1 MQASLT
7 YMATPEV
14 IGVNCKFQAFSAR
27 SRQGLCK
34 VSARPLQGVGSQ
46 SPYGAETSIPKLGP
60 PLPSSAKG
68 SGALRLSIQCSSLQS
83 RVRRRSARYRVC
95 RFSHVFCKAC
105 VARRSSPHRCR
116 CRCRCRHFPSLLR
129 RCSPP
134 CPVCDQH
141 NTCDTP
147 ARAPLPLP
155 PSPTTSSH
163 HYLPGLPRMI
173 SPLLPPPQPTACA

>member
-7 YMATPEV
+7 YMATPRGDWSELQ
-14 IGVNCKFQAFSAR
+14 IPSPLF
-27 SRQGLCK
+27 CK
-34 VSARPLQGVGSQ
+34 VSARSLQGLCK
-46 SPYGAETSIPKLGP
+46 A
-60 PLPSSAKG
+60 
-68 SGALRLSIQCSSLQS
+68 
-83 RVRRRSARYRVC
+83 SARSPHTVLKPA
-95 RFSHVFCKAC
+95 SLNS
-105 VARRSSPHRCR
+105 ARRYLLAPRVQGLCDFLFNVLVYSPECAVALPATEFVASLTSFAKRVLLGAAAR
-116 CRCRCRHFPSLLR
+116 IAVRCRCRHFPSLLR

-163 HYLPGLPRMI
+163 HHLGPGLPRMI
-173 SPLLPPPQPTACA
+173 PPLLPPPQPTACA